1 MGFDLGAGLAGM
13 GASIAQTAG
22 SAALEMQKAG
32 LEEDKVR
39 LADELAT
46 TRESAGRQEQEVLAE
61 KLATKTS
68 GLEVSAHLTNSE
80 NDARIALQ
88 NVVPLAKARQDAINA
103 VASDPT
109 ALDNLSKF
117 ALASDPTA
125 KAKIAASMAEA
136 ALSQFNLKVAKAKDD
151 AQQAYAAA
159 VQSRDATRIN
169 TARSTLDALEHT
181 PGQEAQ
187 AATAAEAVA
196 RLVDTTVTGLQGKLD
211 SFLKSPTSQT
221 IEGKA
226 SAKAQQDYVDSL
238 KAQQQSLVE
247 SAVRAARSMPG
258 APASGG
264 GTPGAPSVL
273 SLAYGTATAPGDSGT
288 GNSGA
293 DTGATG
299 MNSWTSTPLLQLKK
313 P

>member
-32 LEEDKVR
+32 LEEDKAR
-39 LADELAT
+39 LADQLAT
-46 TRESAGRQEQEVLAE
+46 TRESAGRVEQEGLSE

-68 GLEVSAHLTNSE
+68 GLEVSAHLTNAE

-88 NVVPLAKARQDAINA
+88 NVVPLAKARQEAINA

-136 ALSQFNLKVAKAKDD
+136 ALNQFNLRVASEKETAH
-151 AQQAYAAA
+151 QAYAAA
-159 VQSRDATRIN
+159 MQSGNATRIN
-169 TARSTLDALEHT
+169 TTRSTLDALEHT

-226 SAKAQQDYVDSL
+226 SAKAQQDYIDGL

-247 SAVRAARSMPG
+247 SAVRAARNMPG

-264 GTPGAPSVL
+264 GKPGAPSVL
-273 SLAYGTATAPGDSGT
+273 SLAYGTAPGDSGT

-299 MNSWTSTPLLQLKK
+299 MNSWTSTPLTQLKK